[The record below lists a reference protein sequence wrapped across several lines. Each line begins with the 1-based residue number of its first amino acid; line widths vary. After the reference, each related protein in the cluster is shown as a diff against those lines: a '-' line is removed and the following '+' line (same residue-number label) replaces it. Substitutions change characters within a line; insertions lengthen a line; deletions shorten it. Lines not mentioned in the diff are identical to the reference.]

1 MGGVYS
7 CLQPAQEVALEDVES
22 LDIGEDGLNLFTVKE
37 LCVESTLLLETL
49 EEGRWG
55 DGGGGYSGEVG
66 RWGYIEHMDLLVN
79 LCCY

>member
-55 DGGGGYSGEVG
+55 DGGIVG
-66 RWGYIEHMDLLVN
+66 RWGDTVYASSYSES
-79 LCCY
+79 